1 MFCCKCKRKKKTD
14 EIIID
19 WDQSLSQ
26 CGGDEKFLHELLIGT
41 HKEIK
46 TPLSEI
52 NNFSDN
58 SIREYSH
65 MVKGVSQNMFCEQ
78 LGETS
83 SRLERMVIEGNN
95 RKEINN
101 CIQELKSNI
110 ISFEN
115 LLKEKQII

>member
-1 MFCCKCKRKKKTD
+1 
-14 EIIID
+14 
-19 WDQSLSQ
+19 
-26 CGGDEKFLHELLIGT
+26 
-41 HKEIK
+41 
-46 TPLSEI
+46 
-52 NNFSDN
+52 
-58 SIREYSH
+58 

-83 SRLERMVIEGNN
+83 SRLERMIIEGNS
-95 RKEINN
+95 RKEIDN

>member
-1 MFCCKCKRKKKTD
+1 MFCCKKKNKPD

-19 WDQSLSQ
+19 WNQSLSQ
-26 CGGDEKFLHELLIGT
+26 CGGDEKFLHELLIET

-52 NNFSDN
+52 DNFSDN

-83 SRLERMVIEGNN
+83 SRLERMIIEGNS

-115 LLKEKQII
+115 LLREKQII

>member
-1 MFCCKCKRKKKTD
+1 MFCCKKRNKPS

-19 WDQSLSQ
+19 WGQSLSQ
-26 CGGDEKFLHELLIGT
+26 CGGDEDFLHELLRET

-46 TPLSEI
+46 NPISEI
-52 NNFSDN
+52 DN
-58 SIREYSH
+58 H

-78 LGETS
+78 LGITS
-83 SRLERMVIEGNN
+83 SRLERMIIEGNS

-115 LLKEKQII
+115 LLREKQII

>member
-1 MFCCKCKRKKKTD
+1 
-14 EIIID
+14 
-19 WDQSLSQ
+19 
-26 CGGDEKFLHELLIGT
+26 
-41 HKEIK
+41 
-46 TPLSEI
+46 
-52 NNFSDN
+52 
-58 SIREYSH
+58 

-110 ISFEN
+110 TSFEN